1 METIV
6 ELSDLIK
13 AHKETPPGMMFYD
26 SLGSVHND
34 INLLGYA
41 SVIDRAWKE
50 LNIDGV
56 LCLDGRPIL
65 YFKESGQPL
74 SLKERLRF
82 QKRFWNQGVANI
94 LVLADPTFVYIYSGL
109 TKPRNDQTTK
119 ELSENA
125 LIDTLKHADYTLRI
139 RSFFHKIASG
149 AYYEENKSD
158 FDPDQTVDAWLLDNL
173 RALRNSLTKG
183 KDRLSPVAAHAF
195 IGRVLFLCYLLD
207 RGIVSIGTPKQGQ
220 SATMLLAQNLESSSS
235 FESQVSYLYDLFR
248 DLKIRFN
255 GNMFDQDLKNEK
267 TLIFPV
273 HLEKL
278 SLFLGGHEVE
288 SGQRHFGFWPY
299 DFKMIP
305 VETISSIYEDFLS
318 NEDPE
323 KQRGK
328 GAFYTPRF
336 LAEMVVDTA
345 VKDNPA
351 ILDGCFLDPACGSGI
366 FLVLLFN
373 RMANRWIHA
382 QSNRITYSAKARALK
397 NILEKQIRGVDIE
410 ETACRIACFS
420 LYLAYLDFFNPPD
433 IQNHVEQTGKPLP
446 KLLDYGDTFERP
458 TADIPVILKA
468 DFLADETLSKETFTC
483 IIGNPP
489 WEGRGSKQIAQ
500 KFIQKA
506 PNLLEDGGTGC
517 LLLPTKIL
525 QNQTDTFQK
534 KWLKKITLE
543 LVLQLADYRHLLFQN
558 AKTPAFIARFKNT
571 VPKTFQQK
579 IEFNAPKFTRD
590 GLRKGIV
597 TINPSSRTWL
607 PLADILAATQ
617 TNTAPVVWKR
627 RLWGTPRDQKLL
639 DLLQALPSLADH
651 VDVLSEL
658 RKYKKEKTK
667 RWITG
672 QGIKPWPKSKTKLD
686 RKPQKL
692 IWQLDTPF
700 VEAKPWDSDLLI
712 IRDDTITLEKRL
724 DKKKYRKDVL
734 YSQPSSELFQAPMVL
749 VSRGF
754 ENIAYCDF
762 TVLFQ
767 HFLQSI
773 AGPKE
778 DSELLMFLAVYLRSK
793 VAKYFLFHTASN
805 WGTEREYVTLNELL
819 RVPFPLPGHE
829 FISSDSKNIVKQ
841 VVRKF
846 DQLRTKLQSTFAK
859 KQSETDSYS
868 LLKDKNFDLGK
879 QWQQERKRQINEF
892 QENIEPL
899 IYQYF
904 GLTDQEIMLVEDT
917 FWIFEPSSTP
927 STRHSLKTTTLDSL
941 TKTSV
946 EPYAE
951 NGLGVYANTLT
962 DTLNSWAE
970 AEGSQYRVKAKG
982 GVDENT
988 GLAMVT
994 INLANTEAEYAPQTI
1009 SQELA
1014 ERADKLQEVVSRENG
1029 TLLYQRDILVF
1040 QEKQIY
1046 IIRPN
1051 TLMNWT
1057 RTAALNDAAQ
1067 IYGEIVQSYE
1077 VFND

>member
-1 METIV
+1 M
-6 ELSDLIK
+6 
-13 AHKETPPGMMFYD
+13 
-26 SLGSVHND
+26 
-34 INLLGYA
+34 
-41 SVIDRAWKE
+41 
-50 LNIDGV
+50 
-56 LCLDGRPIL
+56 
-65 YFKESGQPL
+65 
-74 SLKERLRF
+74 
-82 QKRFWNQGVANI
+82 
-94 LVLADPTFVYIYSGL
+94 
-109 TKPRNDQTTK
+109 
-119 ELSENA
+119 
-125 LIDTLKHADYTLRI
+125 
-139 RSFFHKIASG
+139 
-149 AYYEENKSD
+149 
-158 FDPDQTVDAWLLDNL
+158 
-173 RALRNSLTKG
+173 
-183 KDRLSPVAAHAF
+183 AAHAF

-207 RGIVSIGTPKQGQ
+207 RGIVSIGTPSQGQ
-220 SATMLLAQNLESSSS
+220 SPTMLFAQNLESSSS
-235 FESQVSYLYDLFR
+235 SFESRLTYLYDLFS
-248 DLKIRFN
+248 DLKTRFN
-255 GNMFDQDLKNEK
+255 GNMFDQDLENEK

-305 VETISSIYEDFLS
+305 VETISAIYEDFLS
-318 NEDPE
+318 SEDPRS
-323 KQRGK
+323 QRGK

-345 VKDNPA
+345 VKNNPA
-351 ILDGCFLDPACGSGI
+351 IFEGCFLDPACGSGI

-373 RMANRWIHA
+373 RLANRWIHA
-382 QSNRITYSAKARALK
+382 QTGCITYSDKAKALR

-433 IQNHVEQTGKPLP
+433 IQKHVERTGTPLP
-446 KLLDYGDTFERP
+446 KLLDYGNISNRP

-468 DFLADETLSKETFTC
+468 DFLAEETLSKETFTS

-500 KFIQKA
+500 KFIQKI
-506 PNLLEDGGTGC
+506 PDLLENGGTGC

-525 QNQTDTFQK
+525 QNQTNAFQE

-543 LVLQLADYRHLLFQN
+543 SVLQLADYRHLLFQN
-558 AKTPAFIARFKNT
+558 AKTPAFITRFKNT
-571 VPKTFQQK
+571 VPKVFQHK
-579 IEFNAPKFTRD
+579 IEFNAPKFNRD

-597 TINPSSRTWL
+597 TVNPSSRTWL

-617 TNTAPVVWKR
+617 TKIAPVVWKR

-639 DLLQALPSLADH
+639 DLLQALPSLNDH
-651 VDVLSEL
+651 VDVLSKL
-658 RKYKKEKTK
+658 RIYKKEKTK
-667 RWITG
+667 RWIIG

-686 RKPQKL
+686 RKPKKL

-700 VEAKPWDSDLLI
+700 VEAKPWNSDLLI
-712 IRDDTITLEKRL
+712 ILDDTISLEKRL
-724 DKKKYRKDVL
+724 KKKNYRKDVL

-749 VSRGF
+749 VNRGF
-754 ENIAYCDF
+754 ENVAYSDF
-762 TVLFQ
+762 PVLFQ

-778 DSELLMFLAVYLRSK
+778 DSELLMFLAGYLKSN

-819 RVPFPLPGHE
+819 RVPFPLPGHD
-829 FISSDSKNIVKQ
+829 FISPDSKNIVKQ

-846 DQLRTKLQSTFAK
+846 DQLRTQLQSTFNK
-859 KQSETDSYS
+859 IQSEADRYS
-868 LLKDKNFDLGK
+868 LLKDQNSDFSK
-879 QWQQERKRQINEF
+879 QWQQERKRRVDEF
-892 QENIEPL
+892 QEDIEPL
-899 IYQYF
+899 ICQYF

-917 FWIFEPSSTP
+917 SRIFEPSATP
-927 STRHSLKTTTLDSL
+927 TTRYSLKTKTLDSL
-941 TKTSV
+941 VKTSV

-951 NGLGVYANTLT
+951 NGLGVYADTLT
-962 DTLNSWAE
+962 GTLNSWAE
-970 AEGSQYRVKAKG
+970 TERAQYRVKAKG

-994 INLANTEAEYAPQTI
+994 VDLAEKESEYEQKNI

-1014 ERADKLQEVVSRENG
+1014 ENADRFQKVASNEHG

-1040 QEKQIY
+1040 QGKQIH

-1051 TLMNWT
+1051 ILMNWT
-1057 RTAALNDAAQ
+1057 RTAALNDAAR
-1067 IYGEIVQSYE
+1067 IYGEIVQSHE
-1077 VFND
+1077 VFNG

>member
-1 METIV
+1 METKA
-6 ELSDLIK
+6 ELSNLIK

-26 SLGSVHND
+26 SLGSVHKD

-56 LCLDGRPIL
+56 LCLDCRPIL
-65 YFKESGQPL
+65 YFKESDRPL
-74 SLKERLRF
+74 SLKERLHF

-94 LVLADPTFVYIYSGL
+94 LVLADPTSVYIYSGL
-109 TKPRNDQTTK
+109 TKPGNDQTTK
-119 ELSENA
+119 EFRENA
-125 LIDTLKHADYTLRI
+125 LIQTLKHADYTLRI
-139 RSFFHKIASG
+139 RSLFHKIASG
-149 AYYEENKSD
+149 SYYEENRSD

-173 RALRNSLTKG
+173 RALRNSLIKG
-183 KDRLSPVAAHAF
+183 EDRLSPMAAHAF

-235 FESQVSYLYDLFR
+235 FESRLSYLYDLFS

-255 GNMFDQDLKNEK
+255 GNMFDQDLENEK

-288 SGQRHFGFWPY
+288 NGQRHFGFWPY

-305 VETISSIYEDFLS
+305 VETISSIYEDFIS

-323 KQRGK
+323 TQREK

-345 VKDNPA
+345 AKDNPA
-351 ILDGCFLDPACGSGI
+351 IFDGCFLDPACGSGI

-373 RMANRWIHA
+373 RLANRWIHA
-382 QSNRITYSAKARALK
+382 QTNHITYSAKAKALR

-433 IQNHVEQTGKPLP
+433 IQNHVERIGRPLP
-446 KLLDYGDTFERP
+446 KLLDYGDIFDRP

-489 WEGRGSKQIAQ
+489 WEGRGSKQIAR

-506 PNLLEDGGTGC
+506 PDLLENGGTGC

-525 QNQTDTFQK
+525 QNQTDAFQE

-543 LVLQLADYRHLLFQN
+543 SVLQLADYRYLLFQN
-558 AKTPAFIARFKNT
+558 AKAPAFIACFKNT
-571 VPKTFQQK
+571 APKIFQHK
-579 IEFNAPKFTRD
+579 IKFNAPKFNRG
-590 GLRKGIV
+590 GLRKGVV
-597 TINPSSRTWL
+597 TINPSSQTWL
-607 PLADILAATQ
+607 PLADILAATR
-617 TNTAPVVWKR
+617 TKTAPVVWKR

-639 DLLQALPSLADH
+639 DLLQALPSLNNH
-651 VDVLSEL
+651 IDVLSEL
-658 RKYKKEKTK
+658 RKCKKKKTK
-667 RWITG
+667 RWIIG
-672 QGIKPWPKSKTKLD
+672 QGIKPWPQSKTKSD
-686 RKPQKL
+686 RKLKKI
-692 IWQLDTPF
+692 IWPLDTLF
-700 VEAKPWDSDLLI
+700 IEARPWNSDLLI
-712 IRDDTITLEKRL
+712 TKSATISLEKGL
-724 DKKKYRKDVL
+724 GEKKYRKDVL
-734 YSQPSSELFQAPMVL
+734 YSQPPSELFQAPMIL
-749 VSRGF
+749 ISQGF
-754 ENIAYCDF
+754 SKVTYSKFN
-762 TVLFQ
+762 VLFQ
-767 HFLQSI
+767 NSLQSI
-773 AGPKE
+773 SGPKK
-778 DSELLMFLAVYLRSK
+778 DSSLLIFLTVYLRSK
-793 VAKYFLFHTASN
+793 LARYFLFHTSAN
-805 WGTEREYVTLNELL
+805 WGTERNKVHLNELL

-829 FISSDSKNIVKQ
+829 FISPDSEKIVKH
-841 VVRKF
+841 VVWKF
-846 DQLRTKLQSTFAK
+846 DELKTKLESIFNKIQSGA
-859 KQSETDSYS
+859 DSYS
-868 LLKDKNFDLGK
+868 LLKDKKSDFST
-879 QWQQERKRQINEF
+879 QWHQERKHQVDEF
-892 QENIEPL
+892 QNENEPL
-899 IYQYF
+899 MYQYF
-904 GLTDQEIMLVEDT
+904 GLTDQEITLVEDT

-927 STRHSLKTTTLDSL
+927 TTRYSPKTKTLDSL
-941 TKTSV
+941 VKTSV
-946 EPYAE
+946 EPYTA
-951 NGLGVYANTLT
+951 NGLGVYADTLT

-970 AEGSQYRVKAKG
+970 TEGSQYRVKTKG
-982 GVDENT
+982 GMDENT
-988 GLAMVT
+988 GLSMVT
-994 INLANTEAEYAPQTI
+994 VDLAEKKSEYEQKII

-1014 ERADKLQEVVSRENG
+1014 KNADKLQKIASNEYG

-1040 QEKQIY
+1040 QGTQIH

-1051 TLMNWT
+1051 ILMNWT
-1057 RTAALNDAAQ
+1057 RTAALNDAAR
-1067 IYGEIVQSYE
+1067 IYSEIVQSHE
-1077 VFND
+1077 VVNE

>member
-1 METIV
+1 MKTKT

-13 AHKETPPGMMFYD
+13 AHKETPPGLMFYD
-26 SLGSVHND
+26 SLDSIHND

-56 LCLDGRPIL
+56 LCLDCRPIL
-65 YFKESGQPL
+65 YFKESSRAL
-74 SLKERLRF
+74 SLKERLLF

-109 TKPRNDQTTK
+109 TKPKNDQTTK

-125 LIDTLKHADYTLRI
+125 LIETLKHADYTLRI
-139 RSFFHKIASG
+139 RSLFHQIASG
-149 AYYEENKSD
+149 SYYEENRFD

-173 RALRNSLTKG
+173 RALRNSLIKG
-183 KDRLSPVAAHAF
+183 EKRLSPMAAHAF

-207 RGIVSIGTPKQGQ
+207 RGIVSIGTHTKGK
-220 SATMLLAQNLESSSS
+220 SATMLLAQNLERSFS
-235 FESQVSYLYDLFR
+235 FESRLSYLYDLFS
-248 DLKIRFN
+248 DLKLRFN
-255 GNMFDQDLKNEK
+255 GNMFDQDLENEK
-267 TLIFPV
+267 KLIFPV

-323 KQRGK
+323 RQRGK

-336 LAEMVVDTA
+336 LADIVVDTA
-345 VKDNPA
+345 VKNNSS
-351 ILDGCFLDPACGSGI
+351 IFDGCFLDPACGSGI

-373 RMANRWIHA
+373 RLANRWIHA
-382 QSNRITYSAKARALK
+382 QTDHITYSAKAKALR
-397 NILEKQIRGVDIE
+397 NILKKQIRGVDIE

-433 IQNHVEQTGKPLP
+433 IQKHVERTGAPLP
-446 KLLDYGDTFERP
+446 KLLDYGDGSDRP
-458 TADIPVILKA
+458 TADIPIILKA
-468 DFLADETLSKETFTC
+468 DFLADETLSKETFAC

-489 WEGRGSKQIAQ
+489 WEGRRSKQIAH

-506 PNLLEDGGTGC
+506 PDLLENGGTGC

-525 QNQTDTFQK
+525 QNQTDAFQE

-543 LVLQLADYRHLLFQN
+543 SVLQLADYRYLLFQN

-571 VPKTFQQK
+571 SPQIYTHK
-579 IEFNAPKFTRD
+579 IEFNAPKFNRG
-590 GLRKGIV
+590 GLRKGVV

-639 DLLQALPSLADH
+639 DLLQSLPILSDLAGTQ
-651 VDVLSEL
+651 
-658 RKYKKEKTK
+658 KENK
-667 RWITG
+667 RWIKG
-672 QGIKPWPKSKTKLD
+672 QGFQPYFTQKAIKDPNYPKPKLNPWNLD
-686 RKPQKL
+686 HAFLHTDEKIKL
-692 IWQLDTPF
+692 IVFQHDSICLDERLKSI
-700 VEAKPWDSDLLI
+700 EASTKHLRRAPN
-712 IRDDTITLEKRL
+712 
-724 DKKKYRKDVL
+724 
-734 YSQPSSELFQAPMVL
+734 QNLFNAPMVI
-749 VSRGF
+749 SSHGF
-754 ENIAYCDF
+754 GKIAFCDF
-762 TVLFQ
+762 DALFQ
-767 HFLQSI
+767 STIQSI
-773 AGPKE
+773 AGPKS
-778 DSELLMFLAVYLRSK
+778 DTALLIFLSVYLRSK
-793 VAKYFLFHTASN
+793 LARYFLFHTSSN
-805 WGTEREYVTLNELL
+805 WGSERDKVHLNELL

-829 FISSDSKNIVKQ
+829 FISPDSEKIVKQ
-841 VVRKF
+841 VVQKF
-846 DQLRTKLQSTFAK
+846 NQLRTQLKRIFNTIKFDA
-859 KQSETDSYS
+859 DSYY
-868 LLKDKNFDLGK
+868 LLKDKNSDLSK
-879 QWQQERKRQINEF
+879 QWQQERKRRTDEF
-892 QENIEPL
+892 QKDIEPL
-899 IYQYF
+899 IYKYF
-904 GLTDQEIMLVEDT
+904 GLTGQELMLVEDT
-917 FWIFEPSSTP
+917 FRIFEPSSTP
-927 STRHSLKTTTLDSL
+927 TTRYSPKTTSLDSL
-941 TKTSV
+941 VKTSV
-946 EPYAE
+946 EPYAT
-951 NGLGVYANTLT
+951 NGLGIYADTLT
-962 DTLNSWAE
+962 GTLNSWAE
-970 AEGSQYRVKAKG
+970 TDGSQYRVKAKG

-994 INLANTEAEYAPQTI
+994 VDLAENESGYEQKII

-1014 ERADKLQEVVSRENG
+1014 EHANKLQKVASNEQG

-1040 QEKQIY
+1040 QGKQIH

-1051 TLMNWT
+1051 ILMNWT
-1057 RTAALNDAAQ
+1057 RTAALNDAAR
-1067 IYGEIVQSYE
+1067 IYGEIVQSHE
-1077 VFND
+1077 VFNG